1 MCRLVNRWIVKN
13 VGEMG
18 GLVDVGYRCLDM
30 IEDVSE
36 WKRNRMCGWVGGTM
50 KSCGRL
56 DRVF

>member
-1 MCRLVNRWIVKN
+1 MCRLLNRWIVKD
-13 VGEMG
+13 VGEKG
-18 GLVDVGYRCLDM
+18 GLVDVGCRCLDM

-36 WKRNRMCGWVGGTM
+36 WKRNRMCGWVGGTR